1 MRRLTF
7 KYQSDNIRSDV
18 NNVLDL
24 YKLWHEVISLS
35 RTDLAETMFMHI
47 IRIDDKEEAD
57 KRILDVT
64 ALLKLSSNDI
74 QTIDTLITAI
84 ENSDSL
90 EFIEEEVSDI
100 TVVMYNALFPSG
112 NFYENGKLIKKER
125 LPAIN
130 KIKVAEKEDYKYK
143 YEIVTIRDYNILT
156 KVKTAI
162 KLLNYLFKGYLN
174 EELKVNIR
182 EKKNNVILTLC
193 TNNALINESIDE
205 KEKLLTFIMSYSY
218 LNNYGG
224 KN

>member
-35 RTDLAETMFMHI
+35 RTDLVETMFMHI

-125 LPAIN
+125 LPVIN

-193 TNNALINESIDE
+193 TNNDLINESINE

>member
-35 RTDLAETMFMHI
+35 RTDLVETMFMHI

-125 LPAIN
+125 LPVIN

-193 TNNALINESIDE
+193 TNNDLINESIDE

>member
-7 KYQSDNIRSDV
+7 KYQSDNIRGDV
-18 NNVLDL
+18 SNVLDL
-24 YKLWHEVISLS
+24 YRLWHEVISLS
-35 RTDLAETMFMHI
+35 RTDLTETMFMHTM
-47 IRIDDKEEAD
+47 RMDNKEEAD

-64 ALLKLSSNDI
+64 ALLKLSSNDMR
-74 QTIDTLITAI
+74 TIDTLITAI

-90 EFIEEEVSDI
+90 EFIEEEVSDM

-112 NFYENGKLIKKER
+112 DFYENGKLIKKDR

-130 KIKVAEKEDYKYK
+130 KIKVSEKVDYKHK

-156 KVKTAI
+156 KIKTAI
-162 KLLNYLFKGYLN
+162 KLLNYLFKCYLN

-193 TNNALINESIDE
+193 TNNDLINERIDE
-205 KEKLLTFIMSYSY
+205 KEKILTFIMSYSY

>member
-35 RTDLAETMFMHI
+35 RTDLVETMFMHI

-100 TVVMYNALFPSG
+100 IVVMYNALFPSG

-125 LPAIN
+125 LPVIN

-193 TNNALINESIDE
+193 TNNDLINESIDE

>member
-24 YKLWHEVISLS
+24 YKLWHEVILLS
-35 RTDLAETMFMHI
+35 RTDLVETMFMHI

-125 LPAIN
+125 LPVIN

-193 TNNALINESIDE
+193 TNNDLINESIDE